1 MKKTLLALATVV
13 VASNAAHADF
23 QSFMQQPE
31 QPYIG
36 LDYQYAEVDTDP
48 SVQIGSVLV
57 RAGTHL
63 SPYLGV
69 EAQYSYG
76 VTDDEYVLTDAT
88 TGLSEKRTLK
98 NRGSYGLYL
107 KPKMAINTSMTAYD
121 VTVYAL
127 IGANYADYESEGSS
141 SRVNA
146 YGTAFSAGVGVTAM
160 TSQNVGFGAELMR
173 YDSDIF
179 AVNLGVRYQF

>member
-36 LDYQYAEVDTDP
+36 LDYQHAEVDTDP
-48 SVQIGSVLV
+48 SVKIGSVLL
-57 RAGTHL
+57 RAGTDL
-63 SPYLGV
+63 SPHLGV
-69 EAQYSYG
+69 EAQFSYG
-76 VTDDEYVLTDAT
+76 VVDDEYVLTDAT
-88 TGLSEKRTLK
+88 TGISEKRTLK

-107 KPKMAINTSMTAYD
+107 RPKMALNDQVTA
-121 VTVYAL
+121 YAL
-127 IGANYADYESEGSS
+127 IGANYADYESEGNGNRS
-141 SRVNA
+141 NA
-146 YGTAFSAGVGVTAM
+146 YGTAFSAGVGVTMM
-160 TSQNVGFGAELMR
+160 TSQNVGLGAEIMS

-179 AVNLGVRYQF
+179 AVNVGVRYKF

>member
-13 VASNAAHADF
+13 VASNAAHADY

-36 LDYQYAEVDTDP
+36 LDYQYAQVDTDP
-48 SVQIGSVLV
+48 SVKIGSVLV
-57 RAGTHL
+57 RAGTDLNKHF
-63 SPYLGV
+63 GV

-76 VTDDEYVLTDAT
+76 ITDDDYNVTSNGIT
-88 TGLSEKRTLK
+88 QQRTLK
-98 NRGSYGLYL
+98 NRGSYGLYVR
-107 KPKMAINTSMTAYD
+107 PKMAINEQITA
-121 VTVYAL
+121 YAL
-127 IGANYADYESEGSS
+127 IGANYADYESEGSG
-141 SRVNA
+141 SRANA

-160 TSQNVGFGAELMR
+160 TSQNLGFSAEIMS

-179 AVNLGVRYQF
+179 ALNVGVRYKF

>member
-13 VASNAAHADF
+13 VASNAAHADY

-36 LDYQYAEVDTDP
+36 LDYQYAQVDTDP
-48 SVQIGSVLV
+48 SVKIGSVLV
-57 RAGTHL
+57 RAGTDLNKHF
-63 SPYLGV
+63 GV

-76 VTDDEYVLTDAT
+76 ITDDDYGVTSNGIT
-88 TGLSEKRTLK
+88 QQRTLK
-98 NRGSYGLYL
+98 NRGSYGLYVR
-107 KPKMAINTSMTAYD
+107 PKMAINEQVTA
-121 VTVYAL
+121 YAL
-127 IGANYADYESEGSS
+127 IGANYADYESESNND
-141 SRVNA
+141 RVNA

-160 TSQNVGFGAELMR
+160 TSQNLGFGAEIMS

-179 AVNLGVRYQF
+179 ALNVGVRYKF

>member
-13 VASNAAHADF
+13 IASNAAHADF

-48 SVQIGSVLV
+48 SVKIGSVLV
-57 RAGTHL
+57 RAGTDI
-63 SPYLGV
+63 SKYLGV

-76 VTDDEYVLTDAT
+76 VTDDDYILTDAT
-88 TGLSEKRTLK
+88 TDTSEKRTLK

-107 KPKMAINTSMTAYD
+107 RPKFALSDQVTA
-121 VTVYAL
+121 YAL
-127 IGANYADYESEGSS
+127 IGANYADYESEGNGN
-141 SRVNA
+141 RVNA
-146 YGTAFSAGVGVTAM
+146 YGTSFSGGVGITVM
-160 TSQNVGFGAELMR
+160 TSQHVGFGAELMS

-179 AVNLGVRYQF
+179 AVNLGVRYKF

>member
-36 LDYQYAEVDTDP
+36 LDYQYAEIDTDP

-88 TGLSEKRTLK
+88 TGISEKRTLK

-107 KPKMAINTSMTAYD
+107 KPKMALNDQITA
-121 VTVYAL
+121 YAL
-127 IGANYADYESEGSS
+127 IGANYADYESEGNG
-141 SRVNA
+141 SRANA

-160 TSQNVGFGAELMR
+160 TSQHVGFGAEIMS

-179 AVNLGVRYQF
+179 AVNLGVRYKF

>member
-1 MKKTLLALATVV
+1 MKKTLLALASVI
-13 VASNAAHADF
+13 VASNAAHADY

-36 LDYQYAEVDTDP
+36 LDYQYAQVDTDP
-48 SVQIGSVLV
+48 SVKIGSVLV
-57 RAGTHL
+57 RAGTDL
-63 SPYLGV
+63 SKHFGV

-76 VTDDEYVLTDAT
+76 ITDDDYILTDAS
-88 TGLSEKRTLK
+88 TGIAQKRTLK

-107 KPKMAINTSMTAYD
+107 RPKMAVNEQITA
-121 VTVYAL
+121 YAL

-141 SRVNA
+141 SRANA

-160 TSQNVGFGAELMR
+160 TSQNLGFGAEIMS

-179 AVNLGVRYQF
+179 ALNVGVRYKF